1 MEDGKICILQLFQSY
16 RPSRILQEHFDDVYI
31 DRVRFSRRSRILHI
45 FVVSRHLIHHQY
57 VLQLQNEI
65 LSFAKQAVGG
75 AKAVELRML
84 YQLSERYRLEEIYQ
98 EYGDSL
104 LYEIKENDPINYLL
118 VKDEAWVV
126 NDNVITI
133 PMPDSDLAKC
143 RFGEIQGFLI
153 HLFQERFGMEVQVG
167 FNFREEDKKA
177 LREAHERR
185 LQQEQEQHLRQ
196 MEHLRALD
204 TEGQASGMEDKASDA
219 DAGSHGTAK
228 EGNRSLESRKGR
240 EADTK
245 SNKTTGTA
253 KAGKPETVGGSY
265 PVYGDQGKGT
275 GGRGSFR
282 RSALHASKDPEV
294 FYGRNCEGE
303 VIPISEIQ
311 GEIGEAVV
319 HGQVIKLETREIR
332 NEKTIV
338 TFHITDFSD
347 TISGKVFL
355 ANDDLPVFLELFR
368 NGGFYRIK
376 GIVSYDTFANDI
388 TIGSIVGMKKAG
400 DFRTVRTDQSVE
412 KRVEL
417 HMHTVMSDKDSV
429 VDIGKIIKRAKA
441 WGHKGIAITDHG
453 VAQAFPIADH
463 TLDKGDD
470 FKLIYGVEGYFVD
483 DLKSLIIRP
492 KGQTFRDTFVVFDIE
507 TT

>member
-1 MEDGKICILQLFQSY
+1 
-16 RPSRILQEHFDDVYI
+16 
-31 DRVRFSRRSRILHI
+31 
-45 FVVSRHLIHHQY
+45 
-57 VLQLQNEI
+57 
-65 LSFAKQAVGG
+65 
-75 AKAVELRML
+75 
-84 YQLSERYRLEEIYQ
+84 
-98 EYGDSL
+98 
-104 LYEIKENDPINYLL
+104 
-118 VKDEAWVV
+118 
-126 NDNVITI
+126 
-133 PMPDSDLAKC
+133 
-143 RFGEIQGFLI
+143 
-153 HLFQERFGMEVQVG
+153 MEVQVG

-219 DAGSHGTAK
+219 DAGSHGTVM
-228 EGNRSLESRKGR
+228 EGKRNPESRKDR
-240 EADTK
+240 KTDTK
-245 SNKTTGTA
+245 SNKTTGAA

-265 PVYGDQGKGT
+265 PVYGDPGKGA

-355 ANDDLPVFLELFR
+355 ANDDLPVFLELFQT
-368 NGGFYRIK
+368 GGFYRIK

-388 TIGSIVGMKKAG
+388 TIGSGRI
-400 DFRTVRTDQSVE
+400 SP
-412 KRVEL
+412 
-417 HMHTVMSDKDSV
+417 
-429 VDIGKIIKRAKA
+429 
-441 WGHKGIAITDHG
+441 W
-453 VAQAFPIADH
+453 
-463 TLDKGDD
+463 
-470 FKLIYGVEGYFVD
+470 
-483 DLKSLIIRP
+483 KSGWSCICILS
-492 KGQTFRDTFVVFDIE
+492 
-507 TT
+507 